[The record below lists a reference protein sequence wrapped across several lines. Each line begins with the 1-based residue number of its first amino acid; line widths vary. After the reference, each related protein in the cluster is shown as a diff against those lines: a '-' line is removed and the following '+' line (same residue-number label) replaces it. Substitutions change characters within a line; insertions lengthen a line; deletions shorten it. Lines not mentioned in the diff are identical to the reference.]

1 MLCLYVV
8 TVVFEP
14 LANDAA
20 GEHPAA
26 VAAHRAGK
34 IDSHRRKDHSDC
46 RNCQVPDTG
55 SDPRSDTCIGLPMLS
70 DSCIGLAT
78 VSDTVERSFERARSP
93 VLISVSTTPAP
104 DRSGSLPR

>member
-46 RNCQVPDTG
+46 RNCQVSDTG
-55 SDPRSDTCIGLPMLS
+55 SDPRSDTCIGLPMVS
-70 DSCIGLAT
+70 DTCIGLAT
-78 VSDTVERSFERARSP
+78 VSDTVRATIRAIAVAGPDQRFNNSRTRS
-93 VLISVSTTPAP
+93 I
-104 DRSGSLPR
+104 GI